1 MEYNLSNKVSNPL
14 YLRNM
19 KIALNRIVKAIN
31 EREKIVVYGYHD
43 FDSVCAIALLMLVLR
58 YVNSDVEYFIPS
70 TYRQDR
76 NLNEEDIKE
85 NILYL
90 GANLIITVGCGIKS
104 QEELRICRENNIDV
118 IVTDY
123 HDYIMEDDNCITINT
138 FQPNCNYPFK
148 EFTACSLIYKFIEV
162 IADYYKISSTKKYLD
177 LVMMGIITTGIE
189 IQDENKFFVEK
200 GYKMLRH
207 TNNYG
212 VIALMKEHH
221 KNYGDTMK
229 FYDEGIKNL
238 LPKMISKNNPDNA
251 RIIVEL
257 FTTNDSYRAKQIA
270 KYLYKEL
277 MRKNDN

>member
-43 FDSVCAIALLMLVLR
+43 FDSVCAISLLMLVLR

-76 NLNEEDIKE
+76 NLNEEDIKD

-104 QEELRICRENNIDV
+104 QEELRICKENNIDV

-123 HDYIMEDDNCITINT
+123 HDYIMEDDNSITINT

-200 GYKMLRH
+200 GYKMLSH

-229 FYDEGIKNL
+229 FYDEGIKTL

-257 FTTNDSYRAKQIA
+257 FTTSDSYRAKQIA

-277 MRKNDN
+277 MRKNNN

>member
-1 MEYNLSNKVSNPL
+1 
-14 YLRNM
+14 M

-43 FDSVCAIALLMLVLR
+43 FDSICAISLLMLVLR
-58 YVNSDVEYFIPS
+58 YVNSDVEYFLPS

-76 NLNEEDIKE
+76 NLNKEDVE
-85 NILYL
+85 DNILCL
-90 GANLIITVGCGIKS
+90 GANLIITVGCGVKS
-104 QEELRICRENNIDV
+104 QEELKICRENNIDV

-138 FQPNCNYPFK
+138 FQKECNYPFK
-148 EFTACSLIYKFIEV
+148 DFTACSLTYKFIEV
-162 IADYYKISSTKKYLD
+162 IADYYKISCTKKYLD
-177 LVMMGIITTGIE
+177 LVMIGIITTGIE
-189 IQDENKFFVEK
+189 IKDENEFFVDE
-200 GYKMLRH
+200 GYKMLSL

-221 KNYGDTMK
+221 KNYGDYMK
-229 FYDEGIKNL
+229 FFQEGIRIL
-238 LPKMISKNNPDNA
+238 LPQMISKNNPDNA
-251 RIIVEL
+251 KIIVEL

-277 MRKNDN
+277 MRRKEN

>member
-43 FDSVCAIALLMLVLR
+43 FDSVCAISLLMLVLR